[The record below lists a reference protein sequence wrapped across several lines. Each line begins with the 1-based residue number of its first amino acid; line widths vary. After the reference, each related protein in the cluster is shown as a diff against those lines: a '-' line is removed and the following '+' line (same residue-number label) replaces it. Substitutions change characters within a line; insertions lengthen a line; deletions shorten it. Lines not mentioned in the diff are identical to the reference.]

1 MILTIGGI
9 KGGSGKTTIATNLCQ
24 MRSANGKKVLLVD
37 ADEQQSSYE
46 WSLQRDH
53 RGLGL
58 KSPTSNNAVFV
69 TVCLTGKALY
79 SNIIKMKNDYDD
91 IIIDTGGRDTTSQ
104 RAAICCSDKIL
115 FPFKPRSID
124 MWTLGPVKRLIEE
137 CSAFNASFYAFL
149 NQADHQ
155 GKDNEEALTVL
166 KETNSLHTLP
176 ICIKTRKS
184 FANACADGLGVHE
197 IAIKDEKACKE
208 IQDLYDAI
216 YV

>member
-24 MRSANGKKVLLVD
+24 MRAAADKKVLLVD

-46 WSLQRDH
+46 WSLQREH
-53 RGLGL
+53 RGLSL
-58 KSPTSNNAVFV
+58 KTTSPNTAIFV

-79 SNIIKMKNDYDD
+79 SNILKMKADYDD
-91 IIIDTGGRDTTSQ
+91 IIIDTGCRDTTSQ

-137 CSAFNASFYAFL
+137 SSAFSATFYAFL

-155 GKDNEEALTVL
+155 GKDNEEALAVL
-166 KETNSLHTLP
+166 KESPTLHTLP
-176 ICIKTRKS
+176 IIIKTRKS

-197 IAIKDEKACKE
+197 LPVKDEKACKE

-216 YV
+216 YS